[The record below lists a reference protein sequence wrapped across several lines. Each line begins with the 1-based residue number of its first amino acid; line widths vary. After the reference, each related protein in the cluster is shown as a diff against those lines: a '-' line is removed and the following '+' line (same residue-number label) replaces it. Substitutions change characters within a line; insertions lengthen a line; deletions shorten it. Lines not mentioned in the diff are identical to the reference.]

1 MPKEKVVAKYEQC
14 VEIEEI
20 IVKLKEK
27 YPDVFAAVIPT
38 EIRAFEITNKQR
50 SPNKPAEISIFG
62 ASGVFGVIS
71 PVKYIL
77 VAYSDDW
84 CNWETNVQIV
94 NVAKAIKRIS
104 LDGNGKLNRFDE
116 MNHKSFILTFGLG
129 YEDKQDIPNILTE
142 NVNWVL

>member
-1 MPKEKVVAKYEQC
+1 MAKEKVVAKYEQSL
-14 VEIEEI
+14 EIEGF

-27 YPDVFAAVIPT
+27 YPDVFGTVNPA
-38 EIRAFEITNKQR
+38 EIRAYEIV
-50 SPNKPAEISIFG
+50 NKPRPQSKAAEISIFG

-71 PVKYIL
+71 PVKYVL

-84 CNWETNVQIV
+84 VNWEENMQII

-116 MNHKSFILTFGLG
+116 MNHKSFLLTFGLG
-129 YEDKQDIPNILTE
+129 YEDKEDIPNILNE
-142 NVNWVL
+142 EVKWVL